1 LTANELL
8 ASTPSPPDRR
18 AALEAAFAHC
28 RAGTYALFADLDED
42 EFRRQP
48 HPDFSPAG
56 WHLGHIAYTEAVWL
70 VCHCAGEFLPA
81 PQWKETFDVNGLPK
95 HERADNLPAKATVV
109 GYAEEIRERTLEY
122 LATAPLAEEERVWRF
137 VLQHEAQH
145 GETITFLR
153 NLMGDTPVVGAGG
166 AGDAALSP
174 EIEFVG
180 VPAGKCSIGSDGLDA
195 LDNERPRHQA
205 EVPGF
210 SISRHPVT
218 QGQFARFIEAG
229 GYGDRRYW
237 SKTGWRWREQTG
249 VTRPLYWRSGTP
261 SHPVCGV
268 NAHEAEAFCRFT
280 GARLPS
286 EAEWEKAASWDPGT
300 ASASAFPWGHTLP
313 GPGLANCDRAR
324 RGTTPVDRHP
334 AASSHYGAQ
343 DMMGNVWEWTS
354 SVFAPYR
361 GFEAWPYEGYSKL
374 YFDGRH
380 RVLRGGSWASRPWA
394 MRASFRN
401 WYVPETR
408 QILAGFRLVR
418 DGLGN

>member
-1 LTANELL
+1 MTANELS

-70 VCHCAGEFLPA
+70 AGHGAGEALLA
-81 PQWKETFDVNGLPK
+81 PRWKRVFDVDGLPR
-95 HERADNLPAKATVV
+95 HQRAENLPAKAAVV
-109 GYAEEIRERTLEY
+109 GYAEEIRERTLNY
-122 LATAPLAEEERVWRF
+122 LPIAPLAEEERVWRF

-153 NLMGDTPVVGAGG
+153 TLMGDTPVVGAGG
-166 AGDAALSP
+166 AAPSP
-174 EIEFVG
+174 EIEFVEI
-180 VPAGKCSIGSDGLDA
+180 PAGACSIGSDGLDA
-195 LDNERPRHQA
+195 IDNERPRH
-205 EVPGF
+205 EIIIPDF

-237 SKTGWRWREQTG
+237 SKAGWRWREHAG
-249 VTRPLYWRSGTP
+249 IAKPLYWRDGCLD
-261 SHPVCGV
+261 HPVSGV
-268 NAHEAEAFCRFT
+268 GAHEAEAFCRFA

-286 EAEWEKAASWDPGT
+286 EAEWEKAASWNPGT
-300 ASASAFPWGHTLP
+300 GSASAFPWGDALP

-334 AASSHYGAQ
+334 AGRGRYGAE

-354 SVFAPYR
+354 SIFAPYL
-361 GFEAWPYEGYSKL
+361 GFEAWPYEGYSKI

-408 QILAGFRLVR
+408 QILAGFRLAR
-418 DGLGN
+418 DGLKS

>member
-1 LTANELL
+1 MTANDPL
-8 ASTPSPPDRR
+8 ASTHSPPDRR

-28 RAGTYALFADLDED
+28 RAGTYALFADLGED

-70 VCHCAGEFLPA
+70 VCHCAGEA
-81 PQWKETFDVNGLPK
+81 PPTPQCKRIFNVNGLPK
-95 HERADNLPAKATVV
+95 HERTNNLPAKAAVI
-109 GYAEEIRERTLEY
+109 GYAEEIRERTLDY

-153 NLMGDTPVVGAGG
+153 NLLGNTPAPGAS
-166 AGDAALSP
+166 DAASSP
-174 EIEFVG
+174 EIEFVD

-195 LDNERPRHQA
+195 IDNERPRHQ
-205 EVPGF
+205 VDIPGF

-229 GYGDRRYW
+229 GYGELRYW
-237 SKTGWRWREQTG
+237 SKAGWRWRERTD
-249 VTRPLYWRSGTP
+249 VTRPLYWRDGCLN
-261 SHPVCGV
+261 HPVSGV
-268 NAHEAEAFCRFT
+268 SAHEAEAFCRFA

-286 EAEWEKAASWDPGT
+286 EVEWEKAASWDPDT
-300 ASASAFPWGHTLP
+300 RSASTFPWGNTLP

-334 AASSHYGAQ
+334 AASSRYGAE

-361 GFEAWPYEGYSKL
+361 GFEAWPYEGYSEI
-374 YFDGRH
+374 YFDGQH

-401 WYVPETR
+401 WYVAETR
-408 QILAGFRLVR
+408 QILAGFRLAR
-418 DGLGN
+418 DGLKN

>member
-1 LTANELL
+1 MTENELS
-8 ASTPSPPDRR
+8 ASTQSPPDRR
-18 AALEAAFAHC
+18 ASIEAAFAHC

-56 WHLGHIAYTEAVWL
+56 WHLGHVAYTEAVWL
-70 VCHCAGEFLPA
+70 VCHLAGEQLPA
-81 PQWKETFDVNGLPK
+81 PQWKQTFDVNGLPK
-95 HERADNLPAKATVV
+95 HQRTNNLPAKAAVV
-109 GYAEEIRERTLEY
+109 GYAEEIRDRTLEY
-122 LATAPLAEEERVWRF
+122 LTTAPLDAEERVWRF

-153 NLMGDTPVVGAGG
+153 TMLGDSPAVGS
-166 AGDAALSP
+166 GDAALSP
-174 EIEFVG
+174 EIEFIDI
-180 VPAGKCSIGSDGLDA
+180 PAGACSIGSDSLDA
-195 LDNERPRHQA
+195 IDNERPRFEVA
-205 EVPGF
+205 VPGF

-218 QGQFARFIEAG
+218 QGQFARFIQAG
-229 GYGDRRYW
+229 GYDQQRFW
-237 SKTGWRWREQTG
+237 SKSGWRWLESTR
-249 VTRPLYWRSGTP
+249 VTKPLYWRDGYLN
-261 SHPVCGV
+261 HPVCGV
-268 NAHEAEAFCRFT
+268 SAHEAEAFCRFA

-286 EAEWEKAASWDPGT
+286 ETEWEKAASWNPETRT
-300 ASASAFPWGHTLP
+300 AGAFPWGDALP

-324 RGTTPVDRHP
+324 RGTTPVDRYP
-334 AASSHYGAQ
+334 AARSPYGAQ

-361 GFEAWPYEGYSKL
+361 GFKAWPYEGYSKI

-401 WYVPETR
+401 WYVPQTR
-408 QILAGFRLVR
+408 QILAGFRLAR
-418 DGLGN
+418 DGLKN